1 MKSMGGLSTRRSW
14 AARYDASIRRGRR
27 IGRASPT
34 PCGICR
40 PSTLEIHAVG
50 EKLADEKNLALTLA
64 SEETNEILSAIA
76 PRSRGLSGGDLM
88 ESNNTLHSKVSNSK
102 LTPQIRAPTH
112 GPPSQTR
119 PAR

>member
-14 AARYDASIRRGRR
+14 AARYDASIRRVGGLGERR
-27 IGRASPT
+27 QRRVEFVVLPL
-34 PCGICR
+34 
-40 PSTLEIHAVG
+40 LEIHAVG

-88 ESNNTLHSKVSNSK
+88 DFSNEAGEVNRIKNAIK
-102 LTPQIRAPTH
+102 I
-112 GPPSQTR
+112 
-119 PAR
+119 ARTEA